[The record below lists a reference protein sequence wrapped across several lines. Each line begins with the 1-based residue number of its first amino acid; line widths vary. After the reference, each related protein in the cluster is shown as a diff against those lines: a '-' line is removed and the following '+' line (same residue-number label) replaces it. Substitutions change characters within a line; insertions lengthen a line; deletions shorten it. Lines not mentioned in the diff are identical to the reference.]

1 MFFFFHITVFW
12 RRLIS
17 FYKGHI
23 FFTDFFKKSR
33 KSRKILIFSDRNV
46 IWTLKLLGTDL
57 DISAMMTLVAFC
69 LEIRTSGTFIS
80 WKFKFLVKIVKICKK
95 RKFKKLI
102 KLCIKVLKKVKKTH
116 LKRFFCQST
125 QDAALSTKS
134 EAIQLNKGELQWNFY
149 YPKFDFLLTFQKKK
163 KKLVLFSDNIVNFPY
178 EGVF

>member
-1 MFFFFHITVFW
+1 
-12 RRLIS
+12 
-17 FYKGHI
+17 
-23 FFTDFFKKSR
+23 
-33 KSRKILIFSDRNV
+33 
-46 IWTLKLLGTDL
+46 
-57 DISAMMTLVAFC
+57 MTLVAFC

-149 YPKFDFLLTFQKKK
+149 YPKFDFFLTFQKKK
-163 KKLVLFSDNIVNFPY
+163 KKKKKKKKLVLF
-178 EGVF
+178 

>member
-1 MFFFFHITVFW
+1 
-12 RRLIS
+12 
-17 FYKGHI
+17 
-23 FFTDFFKKSR
+23 
-33 KSRKILIFSDRNV
+33 
-46 IWTLKLLGTDL
+46 
-57 DISAMMTLVAFC
+57 MMTLVAFC

-149 YPKFDFLLTFQKKK
+149 YPKFDFFLTFQKKK
-163 KKLVLFSDNIVNFPY
+163 TKTKKKKKTGPFFRQHCKFSVWASVLNSKPLYFLNLHPIIFPVVY
-178 EGVF
+178 DSPIFD

>member
-1 MFFFFHITVFW
+1 M
-12 RRLIS
+12 
-17 FYKGHI
+17 
-23 FFTDFFKKSR
+23 
-33 KSRKILIFSDRNV
+33 IFSDRNV

-102 KLCIKVLKKVKKTH
+102 KLCIKVLEKVIKTH

-163 KKLVLFSDNIVNFPY
+163 KKMVLFSDNIVNFPY